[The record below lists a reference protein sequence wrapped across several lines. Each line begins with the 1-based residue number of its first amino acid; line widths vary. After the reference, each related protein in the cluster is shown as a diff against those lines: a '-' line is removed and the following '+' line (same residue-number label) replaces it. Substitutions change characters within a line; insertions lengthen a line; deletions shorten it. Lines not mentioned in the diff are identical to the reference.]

1 MEDKAT
7 MLIYDSRDNNKKNDT
22 QIKIEIKKCTEILE
36 ELRMEHNKRQ
46 AWLDDNLSCT
56 AYL

>member
-1 MEDKAT
+1 